1 MEKED
6 KLKKKL
12 MLYLLDYLNLTTC
25 CSSIDF
31 PNVKNYDVIDPDY
44 IALYKERGLYHY
56 SKNTIVSFYNFDEV
70 FDGNKGLYESIRTN
84 NQKEIFKF
92 IERFNGCK
100 YFIEPDYSQCGDI
113 NNIINIIN
121 IFKAKVVSI
130 WLTMTFNAI
139 VIPNITYASRDMFDF
154 MILGLDECE
163 VVAMS
168 TKGSM
173 DDDEE
178 KELFEDAVKYTVDN
192 LKKLKRIIVYT
203 ASTKRENVE
212 DLFQYAKDRGIE
224 ISIPNNTLLE
234 RNMVLT
240 HGKSK

>member
-12 MLYLLDYLNLTTC
+12 ILYLLDYLNLTTC

-31 PNVKNYDVIDPDY
+31 PNVKNYDVIAPDY
-44 IALYKERGLYHY
+44 IALYKEIRLYHY

-100 YFIEPDYSQCGDI
+100 YFIETDYSQDI

-121 IFKAKVVSI
+121 VFKARVVSI

-139 VIPNITYASRDMFDF
+139 VIPNITYANRDMFDF
-154 MILGLDECE
+154 MVLGLDECE
-163 VVAMS
+163 VVAIS

-173 DDDEE
+173 GDTEE
-178 KELFEDAVKYTVDN
+178 KKLFEDVVKYTVDN

-203 ASTKRENVE
+203 ASTKREDVE
-212 DLFQYAKDRGIE
+212 GLFQYAKNKDIE

>member
-1 MEKED
+1 MEKDD

-12 MLYLLDYLNLTTC
+12 MLYILDYINLTTC

-31 PNVKNYDVIDPDY
+31 PNVKNYDVIKPDY
-44 IALYKERGLYHY
+44 IALYNEKGLYHY
-56 SKNTIVSFYNFDEV
+56 SKNTIVSFYNYDNV

-84 NQKEIFKF
+84 NHKEIFKF
-92 IERFNGCK
+92 IERFNGIK

-121 IFKAKVVSI
+121 IFKARIVSI
-130 WLTMTFNAI
+130 WLSMTFNAI

-154 MILGLDECE
+154 MVLGLDECE

-173 DDDEE
+173 NNYDE
-178 KELFEDAVKYTVDN
+178 KKLFKDVIKYTVDN
-192 LKKLKRIIVYT
+192 LTNLKRIIVYT
-203 ASTKRENVE
+203 TSTNQSQIGN
-212 DLFQYAKDRGIE
+212 LFQYAKDKGVE
-224 ISIPNNTLLE
+224 ISVPKNTLLE
-234 RNMVLT
+234 RNKVLMY
-240 HGKSK
+240 GKN